1 MILYDVL
8 GDVVCGGFAMPIRG
22 GYARNVFIVTSGEMM
37 SLYAASNIASAVKNF
52 GKRGYAQYSGVILNS
67 RKVENEE
74 ALVKEAL
81 KEIGGEI
88 VSVLPRSESV
98 QEAENLG
105 KTVIEALPE
114 SAMADAYRKLAAH
127 MIELSAEV
135 ENNYE

>member
-1 MILYDVL
+1 MAFDSLTEKL
-8 GDVVCGGFAMPIRG
+8 Q
-22 GYARNVFIVTSGEMM
+22 NVF
-37 SLYAASNIASAVKNF
+37 KNLRSK
-52 GKRGYAQYSGVILNS
+52 GRLT
-67 RKVENEE
+67 E
-74 ALVKEAL
+74 ADVKEAL

>member
-1 MILYDVL
+1 M
-8 GDVVCGGFAMPIRG
+8 
-22 GYARNVFIVTSGEMM
+22 
-37 SLYAASNIASAVKNF
+37 
-52 GKRGYAQYSGVILNS
+52 Q
-67 RKVENEE
+67 
-74 ALVKEAL
+74 
-81 KEIGGEI
+81 I

-114 SAMADAYRKLAAH
+114 SAMADEYRKLAAH

>member
-1 MILYDVL
+1 MRRIRHADPRRICQKRFHCDFRRNDVA
-8 GDVVCGGFAMPIRG
+8 VCGFQHCQC
-22 GYARNVFIVTSGEMM
+22 
-37 SLYAASNIASAVKNF
+37 VKNF

-114 SAMADAYRKLAAH
+114 SAMADEYRKLAAH